1 MTKKTRTAIL
11 ALLATALLALPSIA
25 SAHDGRHHHHH
36 WGWRHAALYAKVS
49 GTGTLASAS
58 GTMQSTKLGTG
69 TFTSSVTTT
78 GTAVTKTFDR
88 GTLSCAPATATVS
101 LVGTST
107 VTASLTGKS
116 CTWTPTGSTTST
128 SMFWGRDADLNG
140 MTAKAFLVQKS
151 DGTVK
156 GAVFAGVNHELL
168 HQFSV
173 RLDDASRHT
182 GDCDHDH

>member
-1 MTKKTRTAIL
+1 MTKQTKTAIF
-11 ALLATALLALPSIA
+11 ALLAAAVLALPAVA
-25 SAHDGRHHHHH
+25 SAHHGKHHH

-58 GTMQSTKLGTG
+58 GTMQSPKLGTG
-69 TFTSSVTTT
+69 TFTSAVTTT
-78 GTAVTKTFDR
+78 GAATTKTFDR

-101 LVGTST
+101 LAGTST

-116 CTWTPTGSTTST
+116 CTWTPAGSATST

-156 GAVFAGVNHELL
+156 GAVFAGVNRELL

-173 RLDDASRHT
+173 RLGDASHHT